1 VTNTYGGFLSTDLE
15 SLLALQ
21 ADDVVIHGLEQQLA
35 ALEPRIKELDTR
47 KQRTLDAIGR
57 TSTAVAAEEKK
68 QAWLRDKLSEHK
80 QLIERNQS
88 QMDSVKT
95 MKQATAAVA
104 QMEQARKIVAG
115 EESDLLAINRKLEEL
130 RAVLASQNNE
140 LAGVESEQEA
150 ARAEVAT
157 QRVAIDEEL
166 KVARAKRN
174 EAAELVP
181 PGLRSKYDRIRG
193 NKRVEAVFAM
203 SGMSCGNCDTA
214 IPMQRR
220 HVMNNTGAIDLCEAC
235 GVLMY
240 FAG

>member
-1 VTNTYGGFLSTDLE
+1 LSTDLD

-21 ADDVVIHGLEQQLA
+21 SDDVIIHGLEERLA
-35 ALEPRIKELDTR
+35 ALEPRIRELDQR

-68 QAWLRDKLSEHK
+68 QAWLRDKLAEHK
-80 QLIERNQS
+80 LLIDRNQA
-88 QMDSVKT
+88 QMDAVKT

-104 QMEQARKIVAG
+104 QMEQAHKIVAG
-115 EESDLLAINRKLEEL
+115 EESDLLAINRRLEEL
-130 RAVLASQNNE
+130 RAVLGSQNKE
-140 LAGVESEQEA
+140 LAGVEAEQES
-150 ARAEVAT
+150 ARNEVAAE
-157 QRVAIDEEL
+157 RVTIDETLTTAKE
-166 KVARAKRN
+166 KRAQ
-174 EAAELVP
+174 AAELVP
-181 PGLRSKYDRIRG
+181 AALRSKYDRIRG
-193 NKRVEAVFAM
+193 RKRVEAVFAM

-240 FAG
+240 FPG

>member
-1 VTNTYGGFLSTDLE
+1 MSTALD

-21 ADDVVIHGLEQQLA
+21 ADDVVIHGLEEQMA
-35 ALEPRIKELDTR
+35 ALEPRIRELDQR

-80 QLIERNQS
+80 QLIERNQA
-88 QMDSVKT
+88 QMDSVT
-95 MKQATAAVA
+95 NMKMATAAVA

-115 EESDLLAINRKLEEL
+115 EESDLLAINRRLEEL
-130 RAVLASQNNE
+130 RGVLNGQNNE
-140 LAGVESEQEA
+140 LSGVEAEQEA
-150 ARAEVAT
+150 ARAEVAS
-157 QRVAIDEEL
+157 QRVAINSEL
-166 KVARAKRN
+166 DAARAKRAT
-174 EAAELVP
+174 AAALVP
-181 PGLRSKYDRIRG
+181 ADLRSKYDRIRG
-193 NKRVEAVFAM
+193 GKKRTEAVFAM

-240 FAG
+240 FPG